1 MVNEVVQFRGK
12 YRVFLRINKEGE
24 RLRLNKILK
33 EVTVLSTS
41 VLPNDFYS
49 ILECVSTSIEGKLD
63 ILSPMVKG

>member
-1 MVNEVVQFRGK
+1 MANIG
-12 YRVFLRINKEGE
+12 YSLRINKEGE

-49 ILECVSTSIEGKLD
+49 ILECVSTSIERKLD
-63 ILSPMVKG
+63 IFSPMVKD

>member
-1 MVNEVVQFRGK
+1 MANIG
-12 YRVFLRINKEGE
+12 YSLRINKEGE

-49 ILECVSTSIEGKLD
+49 VLECVSTSIEGKLD